1 MLFLTMHPEVEV
13 NVMAELLT
21 SIGLV
26 VTDIM
31 KNITTIATTIVN
43 TPILLLTVGFLF
55 IGGCVGIFGRLLS
68 RS

>member
-1 MLFLTMHPEVEV
+1 
-13 NVMAELLT
+13 MAELLT
-21 SIGLV
+21 NIGTI
-26 VTDIM
+26 VTQIM
-31 KNITTIATTIVN
+31 TTIGTVATAIVD